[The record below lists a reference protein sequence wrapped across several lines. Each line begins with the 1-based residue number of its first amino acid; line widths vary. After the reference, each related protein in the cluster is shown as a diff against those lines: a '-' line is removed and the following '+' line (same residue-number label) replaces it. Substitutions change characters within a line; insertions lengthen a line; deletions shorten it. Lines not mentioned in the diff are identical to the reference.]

1 MNDLVYGTYDQER
14 LDAEYNNRAKVAN
27 VDDYK
32 AAQVVASDRVRETA
46 SARFDLAYGNTA
58 DERLDL
64 YMADGAGPHAVHV
77 FFHGG
82 YWKQNHKDE
91 FGFVAQ
97 PFVGHGVTVA
107 VVEYSLIPSVRLAE
121 LIRQCRA
128 SLAWVWRNAA
138 SFGGDPN
145 RISISGHSAGG
156 HITAMMMATDW
167 PAFGADLPAD
177 LVKAGC
183 GISGVY
189 ELEPVR
195 LSFHNAELGFT
206 DDEARAF
213 SPVSL
218 EPKGGGRLLL
228 TVGGDEGPEFIRQ
241 SNDLAAAWSAKGVDV
256 RAEVLPGENHFSMM
270 NQYIDP
276 DSTLSR
282 AVRELAGAA

>member
-1 MNDLVYGTYDQER
+1 MGELVYGRYDQAG

-27 VDDYK
+27 SDDYK
-32 AAQVVASDRVRETA
+32 AAQAVASDRVRETVA
-46 SARFDLAYGNTA
+46 ARFDLAYGGAT
-58 DERLDL
+58 DELLDL
-64 YMADGAGPHAVHV
+64 YMADGPGPHPVHV

-91 FGFVAQ
+91 FGFAAL

-107 VVEYSLIPSVRLAE
+107 VVEYSLIPSVRMAE

-128 SLAWVWRNAA
+128 SLAWVWRNAH
-138 SFGGDPN
+138 SFGGDPD
-145 RISISGHSAGG
+145 RITISGHSAGG

-167 PAFGADLPAD
+167 PAFAAGLPAD

-195 LSFHNAELGFT
+195 LSFHNADLALT
-206 DDEARAF
+206 ADEAREF
-213 SPVSL
+213 SPVFMA
-218 EPKGGGRLLL
+218 PKGGGRLLL
-228 TVGGDEGPEFIRQ
+228 PVGGEEGPEFIRQ
-241 SNDLAAAWSAKGVDV
+241 SNDLAAAWSTKGIDA
-256 RAEVLPGENHFSMM
+256 RPWVLPGDNHFSIM